1 MGMLARMCQ
10 ATFLLGRVLR
20 LQSRKYNSEDE
31 ESVQAEK
38 WQLDATLRA
47 LLNLS
52 YIEGSIRLVPVCAQT
67 SICYR

>member
-1 MGMLARMCQ
+1 MGMLARMSQ

-20 LQSRKYNSEDE
+20 LQSRKSNLEDE
-31 ESVQAEK
+31 QSVQAER

-47 LLNLS
+47 LLNLA
-52 YIEGSIRLVPVCAQT
+52 YVEGSLRLVPVCAQT